1 MSKTLKRV
9 LIGAAVVGLL
19 VLLALPKWT
28 ASQDEAAGQ
37 EGASPQQ
44 SEPLGVSAFVVE
56 AAPLQDKIVTT
67 GTVLA
72 DEEVELRPETSGRI
86 TQIAFEEGRPVREG
100 ALLVKINDSELQAQ
114 LRRAQRRL
122 ELAEER
128 AFRQERLLEKGG
140 ISQEEYDATVSE
152 VDVLRAEME
161 LIEAQIDKTEIRA
174 PFSGVIGLRYASEG
188 SYVTPAMRIA
198 ALQRLNPAKI
208 EFSVPEKYAGQV
220 SLGDPI
226 AFTVEGV
233 DGSFRGEIYAF
244 EPEIEAGT
252 RTLAVRARSPNP
264 EGRLLPGAFADIEVV
279 LSEIPDALTVPAIA
293 VIPEQGGKRV
303 YLYQEGV
310 AQPRSVQTG
319 IRLAD
324 RIQIT
329 EGLAPTDTVILT
341 GLQQLRPGLPV
352 QVARTSEVSEG

>member
-9 LIGAAVVGLL
+9 LVGAVVAIVL
-19 VLLALPKWT
+19 VLLALPKLT
-28 ASQDEAAGQ
+28 ASRSGGEGQ
-37 EGASPQQ
+37 ASSSSQQ
-44 SEPLGVSAFVVE
+44 RAPLGVSTFVVE
-56 AAPLQDKIVTT
+56 ETSLQDKIVTT

-86 TQIAFEEGRPVREG
+86 TEIAFQEGRPVAAG

-114 LRRAQRRL
+114 LRRAERRL
-122 ELAEER
+122 ALAEER
-128 AFRQERLLEKGG
+128 AFRQEQLLEKGG

-152 VDVLRAEME
+152 VDVLRAEGE

-188 SYVTPAMRIA
+188 SYVSPTLRIA
-198 ALQRLNPAKI
+198 TLQSLNPVKI
-208 EFSVPEKYAGQV
+208 DFSVPEKYAARVGV
-220 SLGDPI
+220 GDVI
-226 AFTVEGV
+226 TFTVEGV
-233 DGSFRGEIYAF
+233 DGVFEGEIYAF

-252 RTLAVRARSPNP
+252 RTLTVRARSPNP
-264 EGRLLPGAFADIEVV
+264 QGRLLPGAFADIEVV
-279 LSEIPDALTVPAIA
+279 LGEVSDALTIPAIA

-303 YLYQEGV
+303 YLYEGGT
-310 AQPRSVQTG
+310 AQPRSVETG
-319 IRLAD
+319 IRTAD

-329 EGLAPTDTVILT
+329 EGLAPADTVILT

-352 QVARTSEVSEG
+352 QMARTPEG